1 MDHLPCLDSIEELIL
16 LTEAGMSHLSG
27 CESGID
33 DQHLLVCYVVERERD
48 KYPTLLLSP
57 VVGKEAVIRFSTQE
71 RALYLA

>member
-1 MDHLPCLDSIEELIL
+1 MEHLPCLDSIEELIL

-27 CESGID
+27 CESGIA
-33 DQHLLVCYVVERERD
+33 DQCLLVCYVVERERD
-48 KYPTLLLSP
+48 KHPTLLLSP

>member
-16 LTEAGMSHLSG
+16 LAEAGMSHLSG
-27 CESGID
+27 CKSGID
-33 DQHLLVCYVVERERD
+33 DQRLLVCYVVERERD